1 MSSAEH
7 IESVRRAF
15 EDVGAGTL
23 STLLELLAPDVVYT
37 LIGGT
42 AVSGVFR
49 GRDAVRSRLF
59 EPLGAALATPL
70 RFSIQRLL
78 ADGDHVVMQATG
90 QSTLHSG
97 VSYNN
102 TYCMVFRF
110 AGRQVSEVTEY
121 LDTQLVA
128 RAFGVPAE
136 RQRLLRAMDLNCWEM
151 FRDIV
156 RLGRGAELLETPQY
170 YMGYGPRGTLFH
182 NMVMLRDRVDLD
194 VLFDQIRRFYLER
207 GAPFSIWTRAHA
219 DAEVEAALRARGF
232 DVFTTMPGMALL
244 SDPGTRCEP
253 PGLKIRPAVDDPG
266 RRAYLEVTAAAY
278 ATYGAPP
285 EYAEDVFAALES
297 VCAPHLQGF
306 VGYVDGA
313 PVAAAAVY
321 ITHGVAGIGWV
332 GTQPARRGH
341 GYAEAVTWAAI
352 REGFRR
358 GAAFANLQASPMGR
372 PIYERMGF
380 ITPTEYRVL
389 FGTV

>member
-1 MSSAEH
+1 MSSSEH
-7 IESVRRAF
+7 IESVSRASRW
-15 EDVGAGTL
+15 GAGKPGTL
-23 STLLELLAPDVVYT
+23 FELWRRCRLHET
-37 LIGGT
+37 GGT
-42 AVSGVFR
+42 PLSGVYR
-49 GRDAVRSRLF
+49 GRDAVAQPPF
-59 EPLGAALATPL
+59 GPLGAALATPL
-70 RFSIQRLL
+70 RFSMQPLL
-78 ADGDHVVMQATG
+78 ADGDHVVMQAEG
-90 QSTLHSG
+90 RSELHSG
-97 VSYNN
+97 VAYNN

-110 AGRQVSEVTEY
+110 AGRQVIEVTEY
-121 LDTQLVA
+121 LDTQLVT
-128 RAFGVPAE
+128 RAFAVPAE
-136 RQRLLRAMDLNCWEM
+136 RERLLRAMDLNCWEM

-194 VLFDQIRRFYLER
+194 ALFDRIRRFYVER

-219 DAEVEAALRARGF
+219 DGEIEAALRARGF
-232 DVFTTMPGMALL
+232 NVFTTMPGMALL

-253 PGLKIRPAVDDPG
+253 PGLKIRAAIDDAG

-278 ATYGAPP
+278 ATY
-285 EYAEDVFAALES
+285 
-297 VCAPHLQGF
+297 
-306 VGYVDGA
+306 GA

-332 GTQPARRGH
+332 GTQPAQRGH

>member
-1 MSSAEH
+1 MSSSEQ

-15 EDVGAGTL
+15 ADVGAGKPGTL
-23 STLLELLAPDVVYT
+23 FELLAPNVVYT
-37 LIGGT
+37 LTGGT
-42 AVSGVFR
+42 PLSGVFR

-59 EPLGAALATPL
+59 GPLSAALATPL
-70 RFSIQRLL
+70 RFSMQRLL
-78 ADGDHVVMQATG
+78 ADGDHVVMQAGG
-90 QSTLHSG
+90 QSELHSG
-97 VSYNN
+97 ARYDNS
-102 TYCMVFRF
+102 YCMIFRF
-110 AGRQVSEVTEY
+110 AGGRITEVTEY

-128 RAFGVPAE
+128 RAFAVPVGRE
-136 RQRLLRAMDLNCWEM
+136 RLLRAMDLNCWEM

-194 VLFDQIRRFYLER
+194 ALFDRIRRFYIER
-207 GAPFSIWTRAHA
+207 RAPFSIWTRAHA
-219 DAEVEAALRARGF
+219 DAETEAALRARGF

-244 SDPGTRCEP
+244 SDPGTHCEP
-253 PGLKIRPAVDDPG
+253 PGLKIRPAVDDAG
-266 RRAYLEVTAAAY
+266 RCAFLEVTAAAY

-285 EYAEDVFAALES
+285 EHADDVFAALES

-332 GTQPARRGH
+332 GTQPAQRGH